1 VGAIGHY
8 GLICF
13 FTDQNIGAPHFSK
26 GMTLDFRRQVI
37 KETIDGGRKA
47 QYRMKTNRGRRWQ
60 LK

>member
-1 VGAIGHY
+1 
-8 GLICF
+8 LICC